1 MKPLNSKELE
11 LASILLSNQQ
21 ALGNFF
27 QYSNNPRFLKF
38 LLGENLEQRNIFLQG
53 IPIEETEH
61 GEFLFPMAYLV
72 RIAERLH
79 AGKATINND
88 IYIEYINYIHQAL
101 LSIIKGYSLL
111 THQNYP
117 AIITQTIQIL
127 LLIGIEHMDAP
138 IQYFLIS
145 SIKNGWLENISWQ
158 LKDLLSALIV
168 AKHPFSLDLC
178 MVVIEHL
185 PEESSSQS
193 NIYYSLET
201 IFQDTTILGVLSSFC
216 GRDFIINL
224 SKKLTE
230 ILWVADNRV
239 SDENFIMTLSENA
252 TVKVEISALG
262 LNFNLPYVPSSLKRQ
277 KLIPILEQQL
287 SSLEENNKGRI
298 IEKILHY
305 YTYIWQDY
313 SYIFY
318 NDLYKN
324 IDITLHFDKKC
335 FLIYLLKETL
345 SYTLQQQGEETF
357 QNIYQEITS
366 DSKFFIFK
374 RILLYCYGMNFSIV
388 RENLFQLLSEEKSIL
403 FSEPFEAEIYHFFE
417 NNLSSF
423 SDNEKEL
430 IKKLIDEGPY
440 EDLAWLPEE
449 AQKHYQQE
457 AVKNYWKQKQFVS
470 LVKDPEFAK
479 AYQKLKE
486 QTGEKEFFNF
496 RDGFSFKPVTYIP
509 LLKDDE
515 ALQLIINNTSAYL
528 KKIHEFEPLGARAR
542 QAFLDEK
549 PSNEGNIKQL
559 QRLAKDHPI
568 EIATRISYL
577 RSLRPIYI
585 VQIFEGL
592 KESSKVDILDW
603 SALLAFISSY
613 LENIPAAPSEN
624 LETHFFEIKKGEE
637 AKQIVRAF
645 AEALPDKFQKTTIDA
660 RQVVEALIKF
670 LSSLL
675 DTYSFQHAAFIIE
688 EDKKRPVSYLESSI
702 NTCFGRALEKL
713 LRIIVLNPECANQ
726 QFQDFYTKCL
736 NKKVVEAY
744 LFLGFYFTDLEH
756 RLPEWS
762 NQQANSLLAPDQDDG
777 WDIFFEGF
785 LKKRIKCLTQYESM
799 FAHYEKAIKMGSSE
813 YQDLLAEEFTGFFL
827 YGKDTLDNKSL
838 ISICYQNKSF
848 SLINNIISCISRDIN
863 RILHQQDK
871 LTEEQKKEKQ
881 NLLEKANQLW
891 NFIWH
896 KMTDPPVQDT
906 PISLLSA
913 MGGLIP
919 SLHSLEE
926 NEYQQILQILQHYPP
941 KIRPWDSLIPNL
953 LFLVKTDRNA
963 DSACFLGKIYLEIIK
978 KIDFPFPKNTHAE
991 VIQLLEQFHSNA
1003 DVKTVYEDIRGEY
1016 VSKHWL
1022 NDFFHFFQTTS

>member
-1 MKPLNSKELE
+1 MKPLNSKELR

-21 ALGNFF
+21 ALRNFF
-27 QYSNNPRFLKF
+27 QYSNNPRFLNF
-38 LLGENLEQRNIFLQG
+38 LLGENSEQRNIFLQG
-53 IPIEETEH
+53 IPIEEAEY

-127 LLIGIEHMDAP
+127 LLIGIEHIDEP
-138 IQYFLIS
+138 IQRFLIS
-145 SIKNGWLENISWQ
+145 SINNGWLENISWQ
-158 LKDLLSALIV
+158 LKDLLSTLIT
-168 AKHPFSLDLC
+168 AKHPFSLDLF
-178 MVVIEHL
+178 MAVIEHL

-201 IFQDTTILGVLSSFC
+201 IFQDTTILGVLASFC

-230 ILWVADNRV
+230 ILWAADNRV

-252 TVKVEISALG
+252 AVKVEFSDLG
-262 LNFNLPYVPSSLKRQ
+262 LNFNLPYVPISQKRQ

-324 IDITLHFDKKC
+324 IDITLHFDRKC
-335 FLIYLLKETL
+335 FLIYLLKEIL

-357 QNIYQEITS
+357 QNIYQKITS

-374 RILLYCYGMNFSIV
+374 RILLYCYGKNFSIV
-388 RENLFQLLSEEKSIL
+388 REKIFQLLSEEKSIL

-423 SDNEKEL
+423 SEDEKTL

-440 EDLAWLPEE
+440 KDLAWLPEE

-457 AVKNYWKQKQFVS
+457 VFKKYWKQKQFVS
-470 LVKDPEFAK
+470 LVKDPVFAK
-479 AYQKLKE
+479 DYQKLKE

-496 RDGFSFKPVTYIP
+496 RDGFSFKPVTYVP

-515 ALQLIINNTSAYL
+515 ALHLIINNTPAYL
-528 KKIHEFEPLGARAR
+528 EKIHEFEPLGARTR
-542 QAFLDEK
+542 HSSLDEK

-559 QRLAKDHPI
+559 QRLAKDHSI

-577 RSLRPIYI
+577 RSLCPIYI

-592 KESSKVDILDW
+592 KESAQVEILDW

-613 LENIPAAPSEN
+613 LENMPAAPSEN
-624 LETHFFEIKKGEE
+624 LETHFFEIKQGEE

-645 AEALPDKFQKTTIDA
+645 AEALPDNFQKTTIGA
-660 RQVVEALIKF
+660 NQVAEALIKL

-675 DTYSFQHAAFIIE
+675 DTYTFQHAAFIIE
-688 EDKKRPVSYLESSI
+688 GDKKRPVSYLDSAI
-702 NTCFGRALEKL
+702 NKCFGRALEKL
-713 LRIIVLNPECANQ
+713 LRIIVLNPECVSQ
-726 QFQDFYTKCL
+726 KFQDFYTECL
-736 NKKVVEAY
+736 NKKVVEAHV
-744 LFLGFYFTDLEH
+744 FLGFYFTHLEKH
-756 RLPEWS
+756 LSEWS
-762 NQQANSLLAPDQDDG
+762 DQQANSLLAPDQEDA
-777 WDIFFEGF
+777 WRIFFEGF
-785 LKKRIKCLTQYESM
+785 LKRRIKCLPQYESM
-799 FAHYEKAIKMGSSE
+799 FDHYEKAIKRGSSE

-827 YGKDTLDNKSL
+827 YGKDSLDNNSL

-848 SLINNIISCISRDIN
+848 SLINSIIYCISCDIK
-863 RILHQQDK
+863 RILHQQDE
-871 LTEEQKKEKQ
+871 LTEEQEKEKQ
-881 NLLEKANQLW
+881 NLLEKAKQLW
-891 NFIWH
+891 DFIWH
-896 KMTDPPVQDT
+896 KITDPPVQDT
-906 PISLLSA
+906 PKSLLSA
-913 MGGLIP
+913 LGGLIP
-919 SLHSLEE
+919 GLHSLEE
-926 NEYQQILQILQHYPP
+926 NEYQQILQILKHYSP
-941 KIRPWDSLIPNL
+941 KIRPWDFLIPNL
-953 LFLVKTDRNA
+953 LFLVNKNRNPY
-963 DSACFLGKIYLEIIK
+963 SACLLGKIYLEIIK
-978 KIDFPFPKNTHAE
+978 KIDFPFPKETHAE
-991 VIQLLEQFHSNA
+991 VIQLLEQFHSDA
-1003 DVKTVYEDIRGEY
+1003 DVKTVYDEIKGEY
-1016 VSKHWL
+1016 VSNHWL
-1022 NDFFHFFQTTS
+1022 DDFFRFFPTTS

>member
-21 ALGNFF
+21 ALRNFF

-38 LLGENLEQRNIFLQG
+38 LLGENSEQRNIFLQG
-53 IPIEETEH
+53 IPIEEAEH

-79 AGKATINND
+79 AEKVNINKD
-88 IYIEYINYIHQAL
+88 IYNEYVSYIHRAL
-101 LSIIKGYSLL
+101 LSIIQGYSRQP
-111 THQNYP
+111 HQNYP

-127 LLIGIEHMDAP
+127 LSIGIEHIDEP
-138 IQYFLIS
+138 IQRFLIS
-145 SIKNGWLENISWQ
+145 SINNGWLENISWQ
-158 LKDLLSALIV
+158 LKDLLSALIT
-168 AKHPFSLDLC
+168 AKHPFSLDLF

-201 IFQDTTILGVLSSFC
+201 IFQDTTILGGLSSFC

-224 SKKLTE
+224 SNKLTE
-230 ILWVADNRV
+230 ILWAADNRV
-239 SDENFIMTLSENA
+239 SDENFIMTLAENA
-252 TVKVEISALG
+252 AVKVEISALG
-262 LNFNLPYVPSSLKRQ
+262 LTFNLPYIPLAQKSQ

-287 SSLEENNKGRI
+287 SSLKEKNKSRI

-324 IDITLHFDKKC
+324 IDIASHFDRKC
-335 FLIYLLKETL
+335 FLIYLLKEIL
-345 SYTLQQQGEETF
+345 FYTLQQQGEETF
-357 QNIYQEITS
+357 QNIYQGITS
-366 DSKFFIFK
+366 DAKFFIFK
-374 RILLYCYGMNFSIV
+374 RILLYCYGKNFSIV
-388 RENLFQLLSEEKSIL
+388 RKKIFQLLSEEKSIL
-403 FSEPFEAEIYHFFE
+403 FSAPFEAEIYHFFE
-417 NNLSSF
+417 NNLFSF
-423 SDNEKEL
+423 SDDEKEL

-449 AQKHYQQE
+449 AQRHYQQE

-496 RDGFSFKPVTYIP
+496 RDGFSFKPVTYVP

-515 ALQLIINNTSAYL
+515 ALHLIINNTPAYL
-528 KKIHEFEPLGARAR
+528 EKIHEFELLGARER
-542 QAFLDEK
+542 QAFLDDK

-592 KESSKVDILDW
+592 KESSQVEILDW

-637 AKQIVRAF
+637 ATQIVRAF

-660 RQVVEALIKF
+660 KQVMEALIKF

-675 DTYSFQHAAFIIE
+675 DTYSFHHAAFIIE
-688 EDKKRPVSYLESSI
+688 GDKKRPVSYLDSAI
-702 NTCFGRALEKL
+702 NTCLGRALEKL

-726 QFQDFYTKCL
+726 KFQDFYTKCL
-736 NKKVVEAY
+736 NNKVVEAY
-744 LFLGFYFTDLEH
+744 VFLGFYFTDLEH
-756 RLPEWS
+756 HLPEWS
-762 NQQANSLLAPDQDDG
+762 KQQVNSLLAPDQEDG
-777 WDIFFEGF
+777 WEIFFEGF
-785 LKKRIKCLTQYESM
+785 LKRRIKCLTQYESM
-799 FAHYEKAIKMGSSE
+799 FDHYEKAIKMGSSE

-827 YGKDTLDNKSL
+827 YGKDTLDNNSL

-848 SLINNIISCISRDIN
+848 SLIKNVINCISRDIN
-863 RILHQQDK
+863 RLLHQQGK

-881 NLLEKANQLW
+881 NLLEKAKQLW
-891 NFIWH
+891 DFIWH
-896 KMTDPPVQDT
+896 KITDPPVQDT

-919 SLHSLEE
+919 GLHSLEE
-926 NEYQQILQILQHYPP
+926 KEYGQILQILKHYPP

-953 LFLVKTDRNA
+953 LFLVKKDSNEY
-963 DSACFLGKIYLEIIK
+963 SACLLGKIYLEIIK
-978 KIDFPFPKNTHAE
+978 KIDFPFPKETHAK
-991 VIQLLEQFHSNA
+991 VIQLLEQFCSNA
-1003 DVKTVYEDIRGEY
+1003 EVKTIYEDIRGEY

-1022 NDFFHFFQTTS
+1022 NDFFHFFQ

>member
-111 THQNYP
+111 THQNYT

-158 LKDLLSALIV
+158 LKDLLVALIKD
-168 AKHPFSLDLC
+168 KHPFFLNLF
-178 MVVIEHL
+178 MVVIEFL

-230 ILWVADNRV
+230 ILWAADNRV
-239 SDENFIMTLSENA
+239 SDENFIMTLAENA
-252 TVKVEISALG
+252 AVKVEISALG
-262 LNFNLPYVPSSLKRQ
+262 LNFNLPYVPLAQKRQ
-277 KLIPILEQQL
+277 KLILLIEQQL
-287 SSLEENNKGRI
+287 PSLEKKNKDRI

-318 NDLYKN
+318 TDLYKN
-324 IDITLHFDKKC
+324 IDIALHFDRKC
-335 FLIYLLKETL
+335 FLIYLLKEIL
-345 SYTLQQQGEETF
+345 FYTLQQQGEETF
-357 QNIYQEITS
+357 QDIYQGITS

-374 RILLYCYGMNFSIV
+374 RILLYCYGKNFSIV
-388 RENLFQLLSEEKSIL
+388 REKIFQLLSEEKSIL
-403 FSEPFEAEIYHFFE
+403 FSAPFEAEIYHFFE

-423 SDNEKEL
+423 SDNEKEF
-430 IKKLIDEGPY
+430 IKNLIDEGPY

-592 KESSKVDILDW
+592 KESSQVEILDW

-848 SLINNIISCISRDIN
+848 SLINNIINCISRDIN

-896 KMTDPPVQDT
+896 KITDPPVQDT

-919 SLHSLEE
+919 SLNSLTER
-926 NEYQQILQILQHYPP
+926 EYQQILKILSHYSP
-941 KIRPWDSLIPNL
+941 KIRPWDFLIPNL
-953 LFLVKTDRNA
+953 LFLVKKDLNEY
-963 DSACFLGKIYLEIIK
+963 SSCLMGKIYLEIIK
-978 KIDFPFPKNTHAE
+978 KIDFPFPKDTHTE
-991 VIQLLEQFHSNA
+991 VIHLLEQFRSNV
-1003 DVKTVYEDIRGEY
+1003 DVKTIYDEIKGEY

>member
-21 ALGNFF
+21 ALRNFF

-38 LLGENLEQRNIFLQG
+38 LLGENSEQRNIFLQG
-53 IPIEETEH
+53 IPIEEAEH
-61 GEFLFPMAYLV
+61 GEFLYPMAYLI

-79 AGKATINND
+79 AGKVNINKD
-88 IYIEYINYIHQAL
+88 IYNEYVNYIHQAL
-101 LSIIKGYSLL
+101 LSIIQGYSRQP
-111 THQNYP
+111 HQNYP

-127 LLIGIEHMDAP
+127 LLIGIEHIDEP
-138 IQYFLIS
+138 IQCFLIS

-158 LKDLLSALIV
+158 LKDLLSALIT
-168 AKHPFSLDLC
+168 AKNPFFLDLF
-178 MVVIEHL
+178 MVVIDQL

-230 ILWVADNRV
+230 ILWTSDNRV
-239 SDENFIMTLSENA
+239 LDENFIMTPAKN
-252 TVKVEISALG
+252 TDVQVEFPDLG
-262 LNFNLPYVPSSLKRQ
+262 LNFNLPYVPIPQKRQ

-324 IDITLHFDKKC
+324 IDIASHFDKKC
-335 FLIYLLKETL
+335 LLIYLLKEIL
-345 SYTLQQQGEETF
+345 SYTLQQQGEEKF

-374 RILLYCYGMNFSIV
+374 RILLYCYGKNFSMV
-388 RENLFQLLSEEKSIL
+388 REKIFQLLSEEKSIL

-417 NNLSSF
+417 DNLSSF
-423 SDNEKEL
+423 SGDEKEL
-430 IKKLIDEGPY
+430 IKNLIDEGPY

-479 AYQKLKE
+479 DYQKLKE

-496 RDGFSFKPVTYIP
+496 RDGFSFQPVTYIP

-515 ALQLIINNTSAYL
+515 ALHLIINNTSAYL
-528 KKIHEFEPLGARAR
+528 GKIHEFEALGVRAKP
-542 QAFLDEK
+542 AFLDEK

-577 RSLRPIYI
+577 RALRPIYI

-592 KESSKVDILDW
+592 KESAQVEILDW

-613 LENIPAAPSEN
+613 LEHIPAAPSES
-624 LETHFFEIKKGEE
+624 LETHFFEIKQGEE
-637 AKQIVRAF
+637 AKQIIRAF

-660 RQVVEALIKF
+660 NQVVEALIKF

-675 DTYSFQHAAFIIE
+675 DSYTFQHAAFIIE
-688 EDKKRPVSYLESSI
+688 GDKKRPVSYLDSAI

-713 LRIIVLNPECANQ
+713 LRIIVLNPESANQ
-726 QFQDFYTKCL
+726 KFQDFYTECL

-756 RLPEWS
+756 HLPEWS
-762 NQQANSLLAPDQDDG
+762 NQQANSLLAQAQEDG
-777 WDIFFEGF
+777 WEIFFEGF
-785 LKKRIKCLTQYESM
+785 LKRRIKYPTQYESM

-827 YGKDTLDNKSL
+827 YGQDSLDNNSL

-848 SLINNIISCISRDIN
+848 SLINNIIHCISYDIK
-863 RILHQQDK
+863 RILHQQDE
-871 LTEEQKKEKQ
+871 LTEEQEKEQ
-881 NLLEKANQLW
+881 ENLLEKAKQLW
-891 NFIWH
+891 DFIWH

-906 PISLLSA
+906 PISSLSA
-913 MGGLIP
+913 LGGLIP
-919 SLHSLEE
+919 GLHSLEE
-926 NEYQQILQILQHYPP
+926 QEYGQILQILKHYPP
-941 KIRPWDSLIPNL
+941 KIRPWDFLIPNL
-953 LFLVKTDRNA
+953 VFLVNKDRNEY
-963 DSACFLGKIYLEIIK
+963 SACLLGKIYLEIIK
-978 KIDFPFPKNTHAE
+978 KIDFPFPKETHAE
-991 VIQLLEQFHSNA
+991 VIHLLEQFC
-1003 DVKTVYEDIRGEY
+1003 
-1016 VSKHWL
+1016 
-1022 NDFFHFFQTTS
+1022 